1 MRCGGDAKVLPQDFV
16 ARTPAVVAQVQREA
30 PAGFSQLV
38 LNKVLSGLLRAG
50 RVLETAAN

>member
-1 MRCGGDAKVLPQDFV
+1 MRCGEDAKVLPQDFV

-30 PAGFSQLV
+30 PAGFSQLL